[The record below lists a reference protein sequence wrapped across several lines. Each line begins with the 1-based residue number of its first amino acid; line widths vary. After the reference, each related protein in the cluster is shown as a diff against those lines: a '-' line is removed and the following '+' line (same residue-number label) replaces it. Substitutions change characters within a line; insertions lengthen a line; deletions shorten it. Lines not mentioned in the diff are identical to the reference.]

1 MAGSRVN
8 AGKRKRGQPDSPAF
22 EGQRGLADHW
32 RKQYIHDKANIGH
45 FKDRPRRMMVAT
57 TRVREPHV
65 EGSDGG
71 KKVSMIWCK
80 HPT

>member
-8 AGKRKRGQPDSPAF
+8 AGKRKHSQPDSPAYDRQ
-22 EGQRGLADHW
+22 GGPADHM

-45 FKDRPRRMMVAT
+45 FKNRPQRMMVAT
-57 TRVREPHV
+57 TGVREPHI

-71 KKVSMIWCK
+71 K
-80 HPT
+80 